1 MTGSSGFQKEY
12 GKEVIPVIVYDIK
25 ISFAFLDSFVY

>member
-25 ISFAFLDSFVY
+25 ISFAILSCIVY